1 MVWLRK
7 LFRTRSFRA
16 RSWDKKLGPLPS
28 KNSLKWSGVPTA
40 EGVNRPVIGRTAESQ
55 VFQFTMSIFL
65 SIHLRVLKMFWGAV
79 FRARLVL
86 GRILAADC
94 TGVCALLYCKSALVL
109 VVWVS
114 SDTGIGTGMQF
125 FKAAVHSV
133 QKSAKNELAFASG
146 YRRFD
151 VLGCR
156 RTRSHGLRSSMWLQ
170 KMVCMRY
177 LINC

>member
-7 LFRTRSFRA
+7 LFRTRLFRA

-28 KNSLKWSGVPTA
+28 KNSLKWSGVPTE
-40 EGVNRPVIGRTAESQ
+40 EGVNWPVVGRTAESQ

-79 FRARLVL
+79 FRERLVL

-125 FKAAVHSV
+125 LKL
-133 QKSAKNELAFASG
+133 QYTPCKNQ
-146 YRRFD
+146 
-151 VLGCR
+151 
-156 RTRSHGLRSSMWLQ
+156 Q
-170 KMVCMRY
+170 KMNSLLHLDIADLMCSGAGGQGHTGLDLVCGFKKWY
-177 LINC
+177 VCVI

>member
-7 LFRTRSFRA
+7 LFRTRLFRA

-40 EGVNRPVIGRTAESQ
+40 QGVNWPVIGRTAESQ

-86 GRILAADC
+86 GHVLAADC
-94 TGVCALLYCKSALVL
+94 TGACALLYCKSALVL

-114 SDTGIGTGMQF
+114 SDTGMQF
-125 FKAAVHSV
+125 FKATVHSV
-133 QKSAKNELAFASG
+133 QKSAKNVFAFASG

-156 RTRSHGLRSSMWLQ
+156 RTRSHGLSMWLQ